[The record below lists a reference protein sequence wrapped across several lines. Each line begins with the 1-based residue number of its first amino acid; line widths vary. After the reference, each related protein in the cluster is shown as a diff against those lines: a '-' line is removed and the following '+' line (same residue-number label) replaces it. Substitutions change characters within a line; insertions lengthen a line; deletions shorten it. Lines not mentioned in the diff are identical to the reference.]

1 MRLTHT
7 RRTSV
12 LSVTALSLHFTRPR
26 IYHRGPDVAFCSS
39 GWKKTLRASRPAS
52 VISQQQYRHAAG
64 PWRKIRRNA
73 RSREKR
79 KREKKKSCGAAK
91 REEASNCFPSVCD
104 PETLEEFFL
113 VLLLRVNQHSLL
125 IWWHRL
131 LHNMVL

>member
-1 MRLTHT
+1 MLLDPGEK
-7 RRTSV
+7 
-12 LSVTALSLHFTRPR
+12 LSET
-26 IYHRGPDVAFCSS
+26 
-39 GWKKTLRASRPAS
+39 
-52 VISQQQYRHAAG
+52 HAA
-64 PWRKIRRNA
+64 
-73 RSREKR
+73 EK
-79 KREKKKSCGAAK
+79 KEKKSCGAAK